1 MKIKEFIAKYIANLV
16 TVICGAIV
24 ILTCLACAGCF
35 IAGLLALANGIFMW
49 YLPVSIIV
57 LILIIT
63 LIMTLG
69 E

>member
-1 MKIKEFIAKYIANLV
+1 MNIKDFITKYVSNLV
-16 TVICGAIV
+16 TVIGCAIV
-24 ILTCLACAGCF
+24 ILICLACAGCF
-35 IAGLLALANGIFMW
+35 IAGLLALANGVFMW
-49 YLPVSIIV
+49 YLPISIVV